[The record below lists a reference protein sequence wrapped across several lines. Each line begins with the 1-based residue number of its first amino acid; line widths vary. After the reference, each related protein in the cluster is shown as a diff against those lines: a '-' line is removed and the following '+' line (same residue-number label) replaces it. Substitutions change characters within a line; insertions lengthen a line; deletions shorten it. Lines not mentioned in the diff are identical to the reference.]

1 MFVTLNNFSP
11 RYSDSETT
19 FMGKLALRNRG
30 RFYLTAAV
38 LCLPSKEKAIERKEN
53 GAVKFSDIY
62 IYKNSTHVLLDNF
75 DIVSSS
81 SNESGIES
89 IIPIISIDRSNVEA

>member
-1 MFVTLNNFSP
+1 
-11 RYSDSETT
+11 
-19 FMGKLALRNRG
+19 MGKLALRNRG

-53 GAVKFSDIY
+53 RMVKIFRY

>member
-53 GAVKFSDIY
+53 RMVKIFRY

>member
-62 IYKNSTHVLLDNF
+62 INSTHVLLDSF

>member
-1 MFVTLNNFSP
+1 
-11 RYSDSETT
+11 
-19 FMGKLALRNRG
+19 MGKLALRNRG
-30 RFYLTAAV
+30 RFYLI